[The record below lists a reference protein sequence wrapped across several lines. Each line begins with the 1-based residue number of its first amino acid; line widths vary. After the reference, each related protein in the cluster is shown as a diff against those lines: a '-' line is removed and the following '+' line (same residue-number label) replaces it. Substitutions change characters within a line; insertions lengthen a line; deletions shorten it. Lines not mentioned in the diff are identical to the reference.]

1 MRSHFTVHLTTD
13 VSSTKRL
20 SWMSTRW
27 VFHRQSAYSGALAI
41 AGFAQRSVSGTS
53 SVQSPDEVLAGLLQN
68 RSAFSHRVIPDQLFS
83 ITFR

>member
-27 VFHRQSAYSGALAI
+27 VFHRQSA
-41 AGFAQRSVSGTS
+41 
-53 SVQSPDEVLAGLLQN
+53 
-68 RSAFSHRVIPDQLFS
+68 
-83 ITFR
+83 